1 METWSTMSNTS
12 YFYYAQKFGC
22 YYLYREIISA
32 FFLSMTITWSC
43 RYGRSYTIDELT
55 PNGWDCDTCMCACY
69 LPTDDDEWVEE
80 FLDSYD

>member
-1 METWSTMSNTS
+1 MSKDGEMLSGNI
-12 YFYYAQKFGC
+12 QPD
-22 YYLYREIISA
+22 I
-32 FFLSMTITWSC
+32 FLSMTITWSC